1 MASPLHFGWFF
12 NFSATDWA
20 GQFSAAE
27 SPWTGEFYVE
37 LAQQLERVFFDYV
50 LIEDTLMVPDLH
62 GGSFDAYLKAA
73 MMVPKHDPV
82 PLATMI
88 AAATSRIG
96 VVPTMS
102 TTFYPP
108 FLLARL
114 AATCDHI
121 SRGRFGWNIV
131 TSGEDSAAQ
140 NFGMD
145 KLIEHDL
152 RYEMA
157 DEYVDLCCRLWD
169 SWDPDAVVLEQ
180 NPPRFARG
188 DRVRTIDF
196 NGRWYKSRGPLN
208 TVRPPSG
215 RPAFVQ
221 AGGSPK
227 GRQFAAKWADSIV
240 AVGTGVK
247 EMKAYRDDVR
257 NRAEEMGRK
266 PDDIKLLFLVSPV
279 IGETNAEAHAKAKR
293 MAESDANIE
302 ANLLLI
308 SSITDIDF
316 STYSLDEELPDL
328 TTNGERTALEKF
340 MQKGSGKTLRELAI
354 EGISRSVDLI
364 GTPDEVAERMG
375 EVMAE
380 VGGDGFLITYPGP
393 LNRRYISEI
402 TDGLMPALQRRRLA
416 RTSYTYEMLRDNLL
430 DF

>member
-1 MASPLHFGWFF
+1 
-12 NFSATDWA
+12 
-20 GQFSAAE
+20 
-27 SPWTGEFYVE
+27 
-37 LAQQLERVFFDYV
+37 
-50 LIEDTLMVPDLH
+50 
-62 GGSFDAYLKAA
+62 
-73 MMVPKHDPV
+73 
-82 PLATMI
+82 
-88 AAATSRIG
+88 
-96 VVPTMS
+96 
-102 TTFYPP
+102 
-108 FLLARL
+108 
-114 AATCDHI
+114 
-121 SRGRFGWNIV
+121 
-131 TSGEDSAAQ
+131 
-140 NFGMD
+140 
-145 KLIEHDL
+145 
-152 RYEMA
+152 
-157 DEYVDLCCRLWD
+157 
-169 SWDPDAVVLEQ
+169 LEQ